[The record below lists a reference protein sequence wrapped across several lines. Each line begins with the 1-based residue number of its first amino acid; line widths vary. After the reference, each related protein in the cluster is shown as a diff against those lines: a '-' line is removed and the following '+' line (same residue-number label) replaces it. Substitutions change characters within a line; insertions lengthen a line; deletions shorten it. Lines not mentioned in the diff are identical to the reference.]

1 MDLAQTLVGA
11 RESLTRYAM
20 SLCRRRAD
28 AEDLVQTAFL
38 RALERAA
45 RLEDLNESQV
55 RGYLFRTVRNAWI
68 DLVRKRAPESLGD
81 APADEGR
88 WDDLSTPEAEALLR
102 ALPDGIRQAARLR
115 AQGMSGA
122 DIAQALGVPAATVRT
137 RLRAAQALAQKQIK
151 LLAGKRVFVRAGNLE
166 ALGGVFEGDLSL
178 LTVVPE
184 GYALRKD
191 DLKLDTHNAPSVSGR
206 VFLTGE
212 LFAQPGA
219 LKRSRLE
226 KLRMSRTAYV
236 PLSEMDDWLGVLE
249 GDAEWMPYEGRLTLN
264 ESQMRLTSLTQ
275 PQAIVNDGMLT
286 LDAAPDALENV
297 TLLVNNGQLIAD
309 DAQVSALGER
319 LIQRGGLS
327 PREPAPGKPEETFE
341 GCTVVSDLANYIL

>member
-28 AEDLVQTAFL
+28 AENLVQTAFL

-45 RLEDLNESQV
+45 RLEELNESQV

-137 RLRAAQALAQKQIK
+137 RLRAARMYLQKH
-151 LLAGKRVFVRAGNLE
+151 LE
-166 ALGGVFEGDLSL
+166 A
-178 LTVVPE
+178 
-184 GYALRKD
+184 
-191 DLKLDTHNAPSVSGR
+191 
-206 VFLTGE
+206 
-212 LFAQPGA
+212 Q
-219 LKRSRLE
+219 
-226 KLRMSRTAYV
+226 
-236 PLSEMDDWLGVLE
+236 
-249 GDAEWMPYEGRLTLN
+249 
-264 ESQMRLTSLTQ
+264 SQK
-275 PQAIVNDGMLT
+275 G
-286 LDAAPDALENV
+286 
-297 TLLVNNGQLIAD
+297 
-309 DAQVSALGER
+309 
-319 LIQRGGLS
+319 
-327 PREPAPGKPEETFE
+327 
-341 GCTVVSDLANYIL
+341 